1 MNDEFL
7 ELKEEI
13 YSRLDI
19 GTEISD
25 EQLYAVVDECILKK
39 PVKGYCN
46 IKKGKAS
53 CKTF

>member
-25 EQLYAVVDECILKK
+25 EQLLFHNNL
-39 PVKGYCN
+39 GL
-46 IKKGKAS
+46 
-53 CKTF
+53 